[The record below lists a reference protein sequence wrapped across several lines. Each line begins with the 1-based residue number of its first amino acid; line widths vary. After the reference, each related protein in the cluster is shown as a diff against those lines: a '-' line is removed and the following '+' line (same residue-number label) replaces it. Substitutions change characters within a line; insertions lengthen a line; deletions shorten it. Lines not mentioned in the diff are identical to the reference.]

1 MKTQRRIERKIS
13 ELKDELV
20 NTKDPY
26 LNLNLVM
33 SMITAL
39 EWALEDNSETI

>member
-1 MKTQRRIERKIS
+1 MKTQRRIERQIS

-20 NTKDPY
+20 NTTDPY
-26 LNLNLVM
+26 LNLNVVM

-39 EWALEDNSETI
+39 EWALEDNSKTI